1 MRSVVCKQK
10 SEPKKERMSHPARY
24 SRTDIRSRQPRLD
37 GDRDDGGQIRPC
49 AIGLG
54 KGRASARGR
63 GRTPEERPDLGI
75 AKRKPPRQTKR
86 ECGGACVNLT
96 EEADWSTFNFDTFE
110 STVHSRPA
118 PYYLPGSALHHRDP
132 AISFP
137 HHGP

>member
-1 MRSVVCKQK
+1 MVCKQK

-75 AKRKPPRQTKR
+75 AKRKPPRQAKR

-96 EEADWSTFNFDTFE
+96 EEVVNKQRGGSTETGLSVE
-110 STVHSRPA
+110 LPSPRPF
-118 PYYLPGSALHHRDP
+118 LLLSN
-132 AISFP
+132 
-137 HHGP
+137 